1 MQKIIRK
8 NGFVYLV
15 ENWDRKGFETYHNMG
30 KDIDDPKW
38 KEEKEEVEK
47 MTKRKKTKKDV
58 D

>member
-1 MQKIIRK
+1 MQKIIKK

-38 KEEKEEVEK
+38 KEEVKD